1 MGGGLEEADQAHPNA
16 APPGRTIPE
25 DITNPF
31 NVKISKLVNEQKQPN
46 IFCFLLLLLLWV
58 FLSVL
63 TMANRFQVVNNYIT
77 TLSFFVYGNGRL
89 KS

>member
-46 IFCFLLLLLLWV
+46 MFFLLLLLWV
-58 FLSVL
+58 FFLSVL
-63 TMANRFQVVNNYIT
+63 TMANRFQEVNNYIT
-77 TLSFFVYGNGRL
+77 TLSFFVYGNGIL